1 MATTSAFTIYLGRN
15 EQGEMIQDLIKSE
28 AMKRAAKLGV
38 KVSVSDYIRHCI
50 NFTMEAEKEK
60 EGPTQ

>member
-28 AMKRAAKLGV
+28 AAKRAERLGV
-38 KVSVSDYIRHCI
+38 KVSVSDYIRYCI
-50 NFTMEAEKEK
+50 NFTMESENGKLK
-60 EGPTQ
+60 H